1 MQCTAEDE
9 LLALKRGLAKARE
22 RAARNGLTL
31 ELGDNDA
38 GPSWPGHRYASAHLM
53 EGRNQVASAV
63 QSYRASDGKEAAL
76 LSCLTRVY
84 NRP

>member
-1 MQCTAEDE
+1 MTATAEDE